1 MTEDLLC
8 IPDFLRATKGKHT
21 SMPVTTT
28 KKALHIPPSPYAK
41 KPPKRRALIGAGLCD
56 IYLEDEMPRIGSG
69 HRLLWFRRSRKW
81 THFSDMHGTSGR
93 MLSKNFDRRK
103 RINIMKEQSKG

>member
-56 IYLEDEMPRIGSG
+56 IYLKMRCLEQGLVIGYYGSEDLESG
-69 HRLLWFRRSRKW
+69 H
-81 THFSDMHGTSGR
+81 TSQIC
-93 MLSKNFDRRK
+93 MEHL
-103 RINIMKEQSKG
+103 EEC

>member
-1 MTEDLLC
+1 MTEDLLY
-8 IPDFLRATKGKHT
+8 IPDFLRSTKGKQKNM
-21 SMPVTTT
+21 SINTT

-69 HRLLWFRRSRKW
+69 HRLLWFRKSRKW

-103 RINIMKEQSKG
+103 RINIMKEQSNG